1 MDGTKINAQS
11 GVSKEI
17 KENGTSITGSPAF
30 EYKSALKSQAVFKNL
45 PSLMQ
50 RVNQLEQA
58 LNELQNKKYEK
69 LWATSKAVVAVVN
82 EDISIE
88 PGENKAFIKV
98 KLIFIIC

>member
-1 MDGTKINAQS
+1 MIGGQAGIVGHIKIAAGTKINAQS

-45 PSLMQ
+45 PSLLQ

-58 LNELQNKKYEK
+58 LNELQNKK
-69 LWATSKAVVAVVN
+69 
-82 EDISIE
+82 
-88 PGENKAFIKV
+88 
-98 KLIFIIC
+98 